1 MEILV
6 RIILNLIF
14 IQLEIVQPFNRKIH
28 PDDIWQNH
36 RNPITASYGK
46 FFFICHYINPMDFL
60 NSIFIHFQYPP
71 QHYGQ

>member
-1 MEILV
+1 MTNVRKENRGGNLIMEILV

-46 FFFICHYINPMDFL
+46 FFFICH
-60 NSIFIHFQYPP
+60 
-71 QHYGQ
+71 